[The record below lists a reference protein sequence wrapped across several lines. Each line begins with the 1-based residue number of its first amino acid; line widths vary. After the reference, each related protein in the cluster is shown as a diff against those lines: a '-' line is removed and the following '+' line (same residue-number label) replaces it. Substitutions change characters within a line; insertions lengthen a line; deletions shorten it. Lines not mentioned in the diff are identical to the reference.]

1 MRIALDAMGT
11 DRHPGVEV
19 QGVLQALREL
29 PGDFTLILVGDR
41 ERIEREL
48 ASSGA
53 VPAGR
58 LEIVHAAQIVAAAD
72 PPATVVRR
80 KPDSSIVVGLTLQKK
95 GEADAFI
102 SAGSTGAVMAA
113 SLFLLGTL
121 PDVDRPGVATV
132 LPTAGDPV
140 VLIDAGANIDCKPH
154 HLLQFARLAAVYA
167 QDVLGCRSPRIGLLN
182 IGEEPEKGNEV
193 VVDTYQRL
201 QASDLNFVGN
211 IEGRDLIQG
220 KCDVLVAD
228 GFVGNVLLKFYESV
242 ASFMYRRVGE
252 GLKHAGV
259 DIDVDEIFHGFDW
272 TQYGGAPLLG
282 VNGISIICH
291 GGSPARAIR
300 NAVRVALQSVEARL
314 VGHIKQEIQDHRSA
328 DLDATVAS
336 ATRHKTT
343 SSARGVTEK
352 A

>member
-19 QGVLQALREL
+19 QGALQALREL
-29 PGDFTLILVGDR
+29 PGDFTVILVG
-41 ERIEREL
+41 ERASIEREV
-48 ASSGA
+48 AQAGEI
-53 VPAGR
+53 PAGR
-58 LEIVHAAQIVAAAD
+58 LEIVHASQNVAAAD
-72 PPATVVRR
+72 SPATVVRR
-80 KPDSSIVVGLTLQKK
+80 KPDSSIVVGLTLQKN

-113 SLFLLGTL
+113 SLFLLGPL
-121 PDVDRPGVATV
+121 PDVHRPGVATV
-132 LPTAGDPV
+132 LPTAGEPM

-167 QDVLGCRSPRIGLLN
+167 RDVLGCKSPRIGLLN

-193 VVDTYQRL
+193 IVDTYQRL

-211 IEGRDLIQG
+211 IEGRDLIHG

-242 ASFMYRRVGE
+242 AGFMYRSVGE
-252 GLKHAGV
+252 ELGRAGV
-259 DIDVDEIFHGFDW
+259 SIDLDEVFRRFDW
-272 TQYGGAPLLG
+272 TRYGGAPLLG

-300 NAVRVALQSVEARL
+300 NAVRVALQSVETRL

-328 DLDATVAS
+328 DLDTTVPSTAR
-336 ATRHKTT
+336 TKTK